1 MSAQNG
7 KKSLNTSLFSQI
19 LESVGAFSKKIVIT
33 PEK

>member
-1 MSAQNG
+1 ME

-19 LESVGAFSKKIVIT
+19 LESVSAFSKKIVIT